1 MAKPV
6 TEQDF
11 LTIILDMMEKKPITS
26 GQAVYMLGHKYG
38 IKIPITQEEMVSLHE
53 MDLLNSKSYDEL
65 VNIKASISDRQ
76 EKNLPKVNA
85 WWKDYPNRGIGKS
98 KGVKSTARSRFMGL
112 SDAEIDNLI
121 RATKLLKT
129 KYIPDDPM
137 FYQQAHVFISQ
148 GYEGIIDT
156 EESSTDSGE
165 HRNQDDGSGFFEA

>member
-38 IKIPITQEEMVSLHE
+38 IKIPITQDEMISLHE

-65 VNIKASISDRQ
+65 VNIKASLSDRQ
-76 EKNLPKVNA
+76 ERNLPKFEA
-85 WWKDYPNRGIGKS
+85 WWKEYPSRGVGKS
-98 KGVKSTARSRFMGL
+98 KGVKSTSRSRFMGL
-112 SDAEIDNLI
+112 SDTEIDNLI

-129 KYIPDDPM
+129 KYIPDEPW
-137 FYQQAHVFISQ
+137 FYQQAQVFISN

-156 EESSTDSGE
+156 EDSSGDTGE
-165 HRNQDDGSGFFEA
+165 FRNIDDGSGFFEV

>member
-11 LTIILDMMEKKPITS
+11 LTIILDMMEKKPITA

-38 IKIPITQEEMVSLHE
+38 IKIAITQEEMISLHE

-65 VNIKASISDRQ
+65 VNVKASLNSRQ
-76 EKNLPKVNA
+76 EKNLPIFEQ
-85 WWKDYPNRGIGKS
+85 WWKDYPSRGVGKT

-112 SDAEIDNLI
+112 SDAEIENLI
-121 RATKLLKT
+121 RATKLIKT
-129 KYIPDDPM
+129 KYIPDQPY
-137 FYQQAHVFISQ
+137 FYQLAQVFISN

-156 EESSTDSGE
+156 EDSSVESGDN
-165 HRNQDDGSGFFEA
+165 RNSDDGSGYFEA